1 MPEPTAFE
9 ARLADAFERYVAPAP
24 VAVDARALAHGISTT
39 TRRRPTLVERW
50 TSALD
55 AGAPGPW
62 PRLLLIGLLLAAVV
76 GATLVVA
83 SLLLQRPPKLYG
95 VFEPTAELPAPGD
108 RASIRVEAAATLA
121 DGRVLV
127 MGEWQYVWSNAPDA
141 WAFVYDPA
149 AGTYTPTGSLPASR
163 TMSTATTLTDGR
175 VLVVGGWYTSPN
187 GGPPVGV

>member
-24 VAVDARALAHGISTT
+24 VAVDARALAHEISTT

-50 TSALD
+50 ASALE

-62 PRLLLIGLLLAAVV
+62 PRLLLIGLLLAAAV
-76 GATLVVA
+76 GASLVVA

-95 VFEPTAELPAPGD
+95 VFKPTAELPAAPGD
-108 RASIRVEAAATLA
+108 RGSRNANAAATLA

-127 MGEWQYVWSNAPDA
+127 MGQYNS
-141 WAFVYDPA
+141 Y
-149 AGTYTPTGSLPASR
+149 
-163 TMSTATTLTDGR
+163 
-175 VLVVGGWYTSPN
+175 
-187 GGPPVGV
+187 